1 MVKTI
6 LYKRITAL
14 GTSIDF
20 RMSGGFHGNNL
31 NTVHAAVLIKRNGA
45 IVV

>member
-31 NTVHAAVLIKRNGA
+31 NTVHAAVLIPDGA